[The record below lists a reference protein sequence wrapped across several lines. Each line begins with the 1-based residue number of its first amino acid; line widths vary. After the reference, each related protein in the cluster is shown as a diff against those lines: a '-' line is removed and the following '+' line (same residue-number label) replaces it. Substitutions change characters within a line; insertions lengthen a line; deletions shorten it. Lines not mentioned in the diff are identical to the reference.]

1 MHREIVMIPV
11 GSIVYVMCNNKL
23 VGSNVK
29 KARRLEIDFEDIDSE
44 NEWICGS
51 DTEEE
56 SQAEALGVDGG
67 EEGHHTVEIGPTIS
81 IGEDGGD
88 DAIHVDGGDAIRVD
102 GDCGFDNPL
111 DDGDDDDDNDELDAN
126 VEGDDLM

>member
-1 MHREIVMIPV
+1 MNDL
-11 GSIVYVMCNNKL
+11 VYVMCNNKL

-56 SQAEALGVDGG
+56 TSLAEALGVDGG
-67 EEGHHTVEIGPTIS
+67 EEGHHAVETGPTIS

-88 DAIHVDGGDAIRVD
+88 DAIHVDGDGGDAIRVD
-102 GDCGFDNPL
+102 GDRGFDNPL